1 MRGFLLVFSLHFH
14 DEHPGGDKWFSA
26 DKAKHF
32 FTAAFVQ
39 SASYGGVR
47 ALRASQNSSLAA
59 ATAVA
64 TATPLAQVTNAALD
78 SLTTEAEL
86 EPLLKAANILLSAGD
101 EQVPDVRQRR
111 AGFLLL
117 KWHISQ
123 LSVVPSLSGGGEGAR
138 YTYCMS

>member
-14 DEHPGGDKWFSA
+14 DEHSGGDKWFSA

-64 TATPLAQVTNAALD
+64 AAASIGKEIHD
-78 SLTTEAEL
+78 S
-86 EPLLKAANILLSAGD
+86 
-101 EQVPDVRQRR
+101 R
-111 AGFLLL
+111 
-117 KWHISQ
+117 
-123 LSVVPSLSGGGEGAR
+123 SGGNASGKDLAWDASGIIAASALLHRTER
-138 YTYCMS
+138 